1 MRIDRAYKDL
11 ILRNNNLENINAK
24 LHLVTKTHLL
34 LPPRSN
40 ILTRKPL
47 YLVDS
52 FENPTVGAT
61 RSRDSPTNDFAV
73 HVFPVLSRPSIRM
86 LIFRSKTFT
95 EFLPINWLQH
105 IVPSVIICIILRI
118 FLRMHYNFDKC

>member
-73 HVFPVLSRPSIRM
+73 HVFPVLSKPNIRM

-118 FLRMHYNFDKC
+118 FLRMHYNFVKC